1 MTPAELQKIAAW
13 AANLTSEEAERAAHG
28 ITTREYGRGAYVCHR
43 GDMFD
48 QWTGVV
54 SGICKLSTISSEGK
68 DISYSGVP
76 AGGWFGEGSL
86 IKNEPRKYDIV
97 AVRDT
102 TLALMNG
109 ATFRWLFENSTG
121 FNRFL
126 VFQLNERLGQFI
138 GMLGYDRMLDATG
151 RLARTIAWLFNPVL
165 FPDVGDRLEISQQ
178 ELALL
183 SGLSR
188 QAANKAL
195 KTLADEG
202 LLATDAGGIEVRN
215 VDRLIHYGE

>member
-1 MTPAELQKIAAW
+1 
-13 AANLTSEEAERAAHG
+13 
-28 ITTREYGRGAYVCHR
+28 
-43 GDMFD
+43 
-48 QWTGVV
+48 
-54 SGICKLSTISSEGK
+54 
-68 DISYSGVP
+68 
-76 AGGWFGEGSL
+76 
-86 IKNEPRKYDIV
+86 
-97 AVRDT
+97 
-102 TLALMNG
+102 
-109 ATFRWLFENSTG
+109 
-121 FNRFL
+121 
-126 VFQLNERLGQFI
+126 
-138 GMLGYDRMLDATG
+138 DATG